1 MNLSNITDEQVKE
14 EGYHRPSDRLVPGD
28 IFQVEVLDE
37 GWTNGAFT
45 VNQPENTY
53 VYKDDTLTFLRRELS
68 KTNTYFELKFFLS
81 SSLSVITMNQD
92 IFVVRNCRDFES
104 SGHMFSKTFWY
115 LKKVS

>member
-1 MNLSNITDEQVKE
+1 MVCCNDPRFK
-14 EGYHRPSDRLVPGD
+14 
-28 IFQVEVLDE
+28 
-37 GWTNGAFT
+37 GATFSQSQ
-45 VNQPENTY
+45 NEPY
-53 VYKDDTLTFLRRELS
+53 VFLYLGDTLTFLRRELS

-104 SGHMFSKTFWY
+104 IGHMFSKTFWY